1 MEKVIDFDEW
11 YLSNKTV
18 EVEYWAVYDPD
29 TGKVQ
34 GVYPNSSADAF
45 KHKIKIDKDIG
56 EAIGDG
62 RISLFNCYIDFESD
76 SLEIVEVQSLIKID
90 DILHRIIDS
99 RWTNVQNPELTIKV
113 KNDIVNFSLSE
124 IVKSKKRIHYSG
136 DTLMNFYI
144 TAYNDPNVLY
154 EKITIQLD
162 KLITDDITFKIN
174 NLPIKFSIYTRRIF
188 KKYIVINEND
198 RI

>member
-45 KHKIKIDKDIG
+45 KYKIKIDKDIG

-99 RWTNVQNPELTIKV
+99 RWSDVQNPELTIKV
-113 KNDIVNFSLSE
+113 KNNIVNFSLSE
-124 IVKSKKRIHYSG
+124 VVKSKKRIHYSG

-162 KLITDDITFKIN
+162 KLITDDIIFTIN

-198 RI
+198 

>member
-11 YLSNKTV
+11 YLSNKTF

-45 KHKIKIDKDIG
+45 KYKIKIDKDIG

-99 RWTNVQNPELTIKV
+99 RWSDVQNPELTIKV
-113 KNDIVNFSLSE
+113 KNNIVNFSLSE
-124 IVKSKKRIHYSG
+124 VVKSKKRIHYSG

-162 KLITDDITFKIN
+162 KLITDDIIFTIN

-198 RI
+198 